1 MPTRCL
7 ASRSAIRSSSAQTS
21 AMRPEIIMR
30 SPHAEAR
37 SLSITLTTR
46 NGKFA
51 RFLERDVAFV
61 LV

>member
-1 MPTRCL
+1 
-7 ASRSAIRSSSAQTS
+7 
-21 AMRPEIIMR
+21 MR
-30 SPHAEAR
+30 SPHTEAR